1 MGRHRNDLVP
11 VYGLHAVEAAL
22 TAGRRRGHELWVARK
37 EGQVSDRLTA
47 LADGQ
52 GIAVRRATADELRR
66 WAPQGGDQGF
76 VLLAEPLP
84 EVDPRRFLDSLQGRD
99 EALVVILDRVQ
110 DPHNLG
116 SLLRVAACFG
126 VDGVVTPRHRSA
138 TLTPAAVKVAS
149 GAADHVPVATVGSLV
164 DAVQG
169 CKAAGLWLFAA
180 DQAASHA
187 AAETDLTGP
196 VGLVLGGEGVGLRSS
211 VLRAC
216 DGAVSLARGGA
227 LATLNVA
234 MAGAVLLYE
243 VRRQR
248 DASSRRG
255 AGVDLQ

>member
-1 MGRHRNDLVP
+1 MARGNKDLVP
-11 VYGLHAVEAAL
+11 VYGLHAVEAVL
-22 TAGRRRGHELWVARK
+22 TAGRRPGRELWVARK
-37 EGQVSDRLTA
+37 EGEVSDRLTA
-47 LADGQ
+47 LAEGQ
-52 GIAVRRATADELRR
+52 GIAVRRAAAEELRR

-84 EVDPRRFLDSLQGRD
+84 EVDPRGFFDDLRGRD
-99 EALVVILDRVQ
+99 DALVVILDRVQ

-116 SLLRVAACFG
+116 SLLRVAACYG
-126 VDGVVTPRHRSA
+126 VDGVITARHRSVA
-138 TLTPAAVKVAS
+138 LTPAAVKVAS
-149 GAADHVPVATVGSLV
+149 GAAEHVPVVAVGGLV
-164 DAVQG
+164 EAVES

-180 DQAASHA
+180 DEAAAQAAA
-187 AAETDLTGP
+187 DTDLTGP

-248 DASSRRG
+248 DASPRG
-255 AGVDLQ
+255 DVDLH